1 MGRLLGSILILS
13 VVLPAADLSAGL
25 LSAAAAGNTGDVKA
39 LLDKGAKIESTDKNQ
54 RTPLMLAAQHGHAD
68 TVKLLLSRGARTDA
82 RDHLGWTAYG
92 LALLSP
98 AGHGDHQA
106 VLQALPVPPRIRL
119 AVDAAWLPAR
129 VESSCFMSRG
139 ELPGEVGKLR
149 LDRVVREEFLAFAA
163 ASGKGLVDI
172 VRDPAEPADALASLS
187 VVPGIVCGGAAGDN
201 LSLSIDVRLF
211 RSRDKRVLYEKSFG
225 GGFKGLR
232 TQTVNNP
239 EQYAPVFLN
248 WIRPQAGPIY
258 WGVVEMLYRS
268 EL

>member
-1 MGRLLGSILILS
+1 MGRLLAS
-13 VVLPAADLSAGL
+13 VLALCVTIHAADLSAGL
-25 LSAAAAGNTGDVKA
+25 LSAAAAGKTGDVKA
-39 LLDKGAKIESTDKNQ
+39 LLDKGAKVESTDKNR
-54 RTPLMLAAQHGHAD
+54 RTPLMLAAQHGHPD
-68 TVKLLLSRGARTDA
+68 TVTLLLSRGAKAGA
-82 RDHLGWTAYG
+82 RDRFGWTAYG

-98 AGHGDHQA
+98 AGHGDHEA
-106 VLQALPVPPRIRL
+106 VLKALPSPPRIRL
-119 AVDAAWLPAR
+119 ALDAEWVPAR

-139 ELPGEVGKLR
+139 ELPGEVAKLH
-149 LDRVVREEFLAFAA
+149 LERVVRDEFLAFAA

-172 VRDPAEPADALASLS
+172 LRDSSEPADALASFS
-187 VVPGIVCGGAAGDN
+187 VVPGIACGGAAGDN
-201 LSLSIDVRLF
+201 LSLSIDVRMF
-211 RSRDKRVLYEKSFG
+211 RSRDQRLLYEKSFG